1 MEAFLGE
8 NRDRVFSEFHP
19 PLEVPFE
26 RDEYRARLERIRK
39 RMDSEAIDL
48 LYLTAPES
56 LCYVS
61 GYTCE
66 WYQAQ
71 SPKSWPAT
79 SGIAVHRD
87 CDRFIFFDTP
97 SEELM
102 VRFVTI
108 ASDVRIF
115 PRDDRRDGI
124 AFVIAQLEAE
134 GWLKGSV
141 GLEYHSYRPNPAIS
155 RRFCEAF
162 EAAGC
167 RVTDGSDVLREVRW
181 VKSPAEM
188 ACIERAGE
196 IADVGLAAARDAIAP
211 GVTELEVYGELVR
224 AMARAGGEA
233 PGITLPVLSGPRANC
248 GHALAGRRRIEAGEQ
263 VNVDVCGVF
272 NRYHCNAARS
282 FYIGEPSAE
291 VVVFYDKAA
300 GAMALLEELIR
311 PNLQVGELVRTLRAY
326 YEEQGIWDDASWL
339 GGYEL
344 GIGFPPDW
352 VGNFVYEMS
361 HQDSTLPFEPGTV
374 VNFESVF
381 YGPGMV
387 GLTYLIDT
395 LLFQDA
401 GAKIASQFPR
411 GLQILAA

>member
-1 MEAFLGE
+1 MVGE
-8 NRDRVFSEFHP
+8 NRDRVFRECHP
-19 PLEVPFE
+19 PLEIPFD
-26 RDEYRARLERIRK
+26 RDEYRARLGRIRE
-39 RMDSEAIDL
+39 RMDADGIDL

-56 LCYVS
+56 LCYTS

-87 CDRFIFFDTP
+87 REEFIFFDTP
-97 SEELM
+97 SEEVM
-102 VRFVTI
+102 VRFV
-108 ASDVRIF
+108 AAANDVRIF

-124 AFVIAQLEAE
+124 SFIIAELRAE
-134 GWLKGSV
+134 GWLDGSV

-155 RRFCEAF
+155 RRFAAAF

-188 ACIERAGE
+188 ACMERAAE
-196 IADVGLAAARDAIAP
+196 IADIGLRAARDTIAP
-211 GVTELEVYGELVR
+211 GVTELEVYGELIR

-233 PGITLPVLSGPRANC
+233 PGITLPVLSGLKANC
-248 GHALAGRRRIEAGEQ
+248 GHALAGRKKIEAGEQ

-282 FYIGEPSAE
+282 FYVGDPPSD
-291 VVVFYDKAA
+291 VVAFYDKAA
-300 GAMALLEELIR
+300 GAMKLLGGLIR
-311 PNLQVGELVRTLRAY
+311 PNLPVGELVKTLRAY
-326 YEEQGIWDDASWL
+326 YEDQGIWEDASWV

-352 VGNFVYEMS
+352 VGNFVYEMN
-361 HQDSTLPFEPGTV
+361 HEDSGVLFEPGTA

-381 YGPGMV
+381 YGPQLS

-395 LLFQDA
+395 LLFQKDA
-401 GAKIASQFPR
+401 AKIAS
-411 GLQILAA
+411 GLRPDLQVLSA